1 MLVRVVAK
9 AGLGP
14 LSLSVEEG
22 FWGLWLSG
30 FAIDLVVLPRE
41 MESPRVPGLV
51 GFRKGESGA
60 RSLQSQAYGQRR
72 ALEHRGSPAMRAGR
86 AV

>member
-1 MLVRVVAK
+1 MLVRAVAK

-14 LSLSVEEG
+14 LSLSVEEEG

-30 FAIDLVVLPRE
+30 FSVDLVVLSRE
-41 MESPRVPGLV
+41 MESLRVSRLV

-60 RSLQSQAYGQRR
+60 RS
-72 ALEHRGSPAMRAGR
+72 M
-86 AV
+86 